1 MIKLFR
7 DLSIY
12 LISTFELNDLF
23 VAEYHGMHINIY
35 IFNEKL
41 IPKSF
46 CYRYYKYA
54 WVKHI
59 FGQNVAVTAPGKSP
73 FKVYIGKMLIAT
85 NL

>member
-1 MIKLFR
+1 MIF
-7 DLSIY
+7 
-12 LISTFELNDLF
+12 FM
-23 VAEYHGMHINIY
+23 AEHHGMHINIY

-59 FGQNVAVTAPGKSP
+59 FGQNVVVIVPGKGP
-73 FKVYIGKMLIAT
+73 FKVYIGKMLTAMY
-85 NL
+85 L